1 MPLSPMPV
9 LTLLRV
15 FRLSWQDSVARRRV
29 GESRRLVVGDVVQ
42 LLIASTGRAVS
53 GFEVRFEV
61 RFRVGEVD

>member
-1 MPLSPMPV
+1 
-9 LTLLRV
+9 
-15 FRLSWQDSVARRRV
+15 VALRRV